1 MMDASFFIAGR
12 LRFKGKVAMVCIAVS
27 FLVMIIAVSVSSG
40 YRQEISSSISSIS
53 GDVMIVRPDQNVF
66 NEEAPIDASPAYLP
80 FLQDVPGVSEV
91 IPSVYRSGIV
101 RHDGNMYGIVLKGLP
116 DGVVQT
122 DSVALGVSI
131 PSRLAEKTGLKEGDR
146 MITYFVGEKTKVRQF
161 TVVSVYDAL
170 AETDDRHLV
179 YASNSDLQRLNGWTE
194 DQVSAMEIILE
205 RDSSSEDDIRRAA
218 EEAGR
223 ILYAFSDDEEEE
235 PVIAVSSVSK
245 YPQIFSWLDLI
256 DFNVFL
262 IILLMT
268 VVAGFNMI
276 SGLLIMLFEHI
287 STIGLLKS
295 LGMSDRSIAKV
306 FLSASAMLVAKGMF
320 IGNALAVLFCMIQ
333 DKTHLFK
340 LDPANYYVS
349 FVPVNVDLGYVLTA
363 DLVSFCAIMLLMLI
377 PCLFISRVDPA
388 DTVRVK

>member
-12 LRFKGKVAMVCIAVS
+12 LRFKGKIAMVCIAVS

-40 YRQEISSSISSIS
+40 YRQEIRSSISSIS
-53 GDVMIVRPDQNVF
+53 GDVMIVRPDQNIF
-66 NEEAPIDASPAYLP
+66 NEDAPIEASPAYLP
-80 FLQDVPGVSEV
+80 FLQDVPGVSEI

-116 DGVVQT
+116 DGVVRA

-146 MITYFVGEKTKVRQF
+146 MLTYFVGEKTKVRQF
-161 TVVSVYDAL
+161 TVASVYEAL

-179 YASNSDLQRLNGWTE
+179 YASNADLQRLNGWNE
-194 DQVSAMEIILE
+194 GQVSAIEIVLD
-205 RDSSSEDDIRRAA
+205 RNSTSEEDIRRAT
-218 EEAGR
+218 EEAGM
-223 ILYAFSDDEEEE
+223 IIYAFSDDDEES
-235 PVIAVSSVSK
+235 VIAVSSVSK
-245 YPQIFSWLDLI
+245 YPQLFSWLDLI
-256 DFNVFL
+256 DFNVFFIL
-262 IILLMT
+262 LLMT

-276 SGLLIMLFEHI
+276 SGLLIMLFEHV

-306 FLSASAMLVAKGMF
+306 FLSVSASVVAKGLL
-320 IGNALAVLFCMIQ
+320 IGNALALLFCVIQ
-333 DKTHLFK
+333 DTTHLIR
-340 LDPANYYVS
+340 LDPVNYYVS
-349 FVPVNVDLGYVLTA
+349 YVPVNVDPGYLLTV
-363 DLVSFCAIMLLMLI
+363 DLVSFLAIMVLLLI

-388 DTVRVK
+388 DTMRVK

>member
-12 LRFKGKVAMVCIAVS
+12 LRFKGKIAMVCIAVS

-40 YRQEISSSISSIS
+40 YRQEIRSSISSIS
-53 GDVMIVRPDQNVF
+53 GDVMILRPDQNIF
-66 NEEAPIDASPAYLP
+66 NEDAPIEASPAYLP

-116 DGVVQT
+116 DGVVRA
-122 DSVALGVSI
+122 DSVELGVSI

-146 MITYFVGEKTKVRQF
+146 MLTYFVGEKTKVRQF
-161 TVVSVYDAL
+161 TVVSVYEAL

-179 YASNSDLQRLNGWTE
+179 YASNADLQRLNGWNE
-194 DQVSAMEIILE
+194 GEVSAIEIVLD
-205 RDSSSEDDIRRAA
+205 RDSSSEEDIRRAT
-218 EEAGR
+218 EEAGM
-223 ILYAFSDDEEEE
+223 IIYAFSDDDEES
-235 PVIAVSSVSK
+235 VIAVSSVSK
-245 YPQIFSWLDLI
+245 YPQLFSWLDLI
-256 DFNVFL
+256 DFNVFFIL
-262 IILLMT
+262 LLMT

-276 SGLLIMLFEHI
+276 SGLLIMLFEHV

-306 FLSASAMLVAKGMF
+306 FLSVSASVVAKGLL
-320 IGNALAVLFCMIQ
+320 IGNALALLFCVIQ
-333 DKTHLFK
+333 DTTHLIR
-340 LDPANYYVS
+340 LDPVNYYVS
-349 FVPVNVDLGYVLTA
+349 YVPVNVDPGYLLTV
-363 DLVSFCAIMLLMLI
+363 DLVSFLAIMVLLLI

-388 DTVRVK
+388 DTMRVK

>member
-1 MMDASFFIAGR
+1 MDASFFIAGR
-12 LRFKGKVAMVCIAVS
+12 LRFKGKIAMVCIAVS

-40 YRQEISSSISSIS
+40 YRQEIRSSISSIS
-53 GDVMIVRPDQNVF
+53 GDVMILRPDQNIF
-66 NEEAPIDASPAYLP
+66 NEDAPIEASPAYLP

-116 DGVVQT
+116 DGVVRA

-146 MITYFVGEKTKVRQF
+146 MLTYFVGEKTKVRQF
-161 TVVSVYDAL
+161 TVASVYEAL

-179 YASNSDLQRLNGWTE
+179 YASNADLQRLNGWNE
-194 DQVSAMEIILE
+194 GEVSAIEIVLD
-205 RDSSSEDDIRRAA
+205 RDSSSEEDIRRAT
-218 EEAGR
+218 EEAGM
-223 ILYAFSDDEEEE
+223 IIYAFSDDDEES
-235 PVIAVSSVSK
+235 VIAVSSVSK
-245 YPQIFSWLDLI
+245 YPQLFSWLDLI
-256 DFNVFL
+256 DFNVFFIL
-262 IILLMT
+262 LLMT

-276 SGLLIMLFEHI
+276 SGLLIMLFEHV

-306 FLSASAMLVAKGMF
+306 FLSVSASVVAKGLL
-320 IGNALAVLFCMIQ
+320 IGNALALLFCVIQ
-333 DKTHLFK
+333 DTTHLIR
-340 LDPANYYVS
+340 LDPVNYYVS
-349 FVPVNVDLGYVLTA
+349 YVPVNVDPGYLLTV
-363 DLVSFCAIMLLMLI
+363 DLVSFLAIMVLLLI

-388 DTVRVK
+388 DTMRVK

>member
-12 LRFKGKVAMVCIAVS
+12 LRFKGKIAMVCIAVS

-40 YRQEISSSISSIS
+40 YRQEIRSSISSIS
-53 GDVMIVRPDQNVF
+53 GDVMILRPDQNIF
-66 NEEAPIDASPAYLP
+66 NEDAPIEASPAYLP

-116 DGVVQT
+116 DGVVRA

-146 MITYFVGEKTKVRQF
+146 MLTYFVGEKTKVRQF
-161 TVVSVYDAL
+161 TVASVYEAL

-179 YASNSDLQRLNGWTE
+179 YASNADLQRLNGWNE
-194 DQVSAMEIILE
+194 GQVSAIEIVLD
-205 RDSSSEDDIRRAA
+205 RNSTSEEDIRRAT
-218 EEAGR
+218 EEAGM
-223 ILYAFSDDEEEE
+223 IIYAFSDEDEES
-235 PVIAVSSVSK
+235 VIAVSSVSK
-245 YPQIFSWLDLI
+245 YPQLFSWLDLI
-256 DFNVFL
+256 DFNVFFIL
-262 IILLMT
+262 LLMT

-276 SGLLIMLFEHI
+276 SGLLIMLFEHV

-306 FLSASAMLVAKGMF
+306 FLSVSASVVAKGLL
-320 IGNALAVLFCMIQ
+320 IGNALALLFCVIQ
-333 DKTHLFK
+333 DTTHLIR
-340 LDPANYYVS
+340 LDPVNYYVS
-349 FVPVNVDLGYVLTA
+349 YVPVNVDPGYLLTV
-363 DLVSFCAIMLLMLI
+363 DLVSFLAIMVLLLI

-388 DTVRVK
+388 DTMRVK

>member
-12 LRFKGKVAMVCIAVS
+12 LRFKGKIAMVCIAVS

-40 YRQEISSSISSIS
+40 YRQEIRSSISSIS
-53 GDVMIVRPDQNVF
+53 GDVMILRPDQNIF
-66 NEEAPIDASPAYLP
+66 NEDAPIEASPAYLP

-116 DGVVQT
+116 DGVVRA

-146 MITYFVGEKTKVRQF
+146 MLTYFVGEKTKVRQF
-161 TVVSVYDAL
+161 TVASVYEAL

-179 YASNSDLQRLNGWTE
+179 YASNADLQRLNGWNE
-194 DQVSAMEIILE
+194 GEVSAIEIVLD
-205 RDSSSEDDIRRAA
+205 RDSSSEEDIRRAT
-218 EEAGR
+218 EEAGM
-223 ILYAFSDDEEEE
+223 IIYAFSDDDEES
-235 PVIAVSSVSK
+235 VIAVSSVSK
-245 YPQIFSWLDLI
+245 YPQLFSWLDLI
-256 DFNVFL
+256 DFNVFFIL
-262 IILLMT
+262 LLMT

-276 SGLLIMLFEHI
+276 SGLLIMLFEHV

-306 FLSASAMLVAKGMF
+306 FLSVSASVVAKGLL
-320 IGNALAVLFCMIQ
+320 IGNALALLFCVIQ
-333 DKTHLFK
+333 DTTHLIR
-340 LDPANYYVS
+340 LDPVNYYVS
-349 FVPVNVDLGYVLTA
+349 YVPVNVDPGYLLTV
-363 DLVSFCAIMLLMLI
+363 DLVSFLAIMVLLLI

-388 DTVRVK
+388 DTMRVK

>member
-12 LRFKGKVAMVCIAVS
+12 LRFKGKIAMVCIAVS

-40 YRQEISSSISSIS
+40 YRQEIRSSISSIS
-53 GDVMIVRPDQNVF
+53 GDVMILRPDQNIF
-66 NEEAPIDASPAYLP
+66 NEDAPIEASPAYLP

-116 DGVVQT
+116 DGVVRA

-146 MITYFVGEKTKVRQF
+146 MLTYFVGEKTKVRQF
-161 TVVSVYDAL
+161 TVASVYEAL

-179 YASNSDLQRLNGWTE
+179 YASNADLQRLNGWNE
-194 DQVSAMEIILE
+194 GEVSAIEIVLD
-205 RDSSSEDDIRRAA
+205 RDSSSEEDIRRAT
-218 EEAGR
+218 EEAGM
-223 ILYAFSDDEEEE
+223 IIYAFSDDDEES
-235 PVIAVSSVSK
+235 VIAVSSVSK
-245 YPQIFSWLDLI
+245 YPQLFSWLDLI
-256 DFNVFL
+256 DFNVFFIL
-262 IILLMT
+262 LLMT

-276 SGLLIMLFEHI
+276 SGLLIMLFEHV

-306 FLSASAMLVAKGMF
+306 FLSVSASLVAKGLL
-320 IGNALAVLFCMIQ
+320 IGNALALLFCVIQ
-333 DKTHLFK
+333 DTTHLIR
-340 LDPANYYVS
+340 LDPVNYYVS
-349 FVPVNVDLGYVLTA
+349 YVPVNVDPGFLLTV
-363 DLVSFCAIMLLMLI
+363 DLVSFLAIMVLLLI

-388 DTVRVK
+388 DTMRVK

>member
-12 LRFKGKVAMVCIAVS
+12 LRFKGKIAMVCIAVS

-40 YRQEISSSISSIS
+40 YRQEIRSSISSIS
-53 GDVMIVRPDQNVF
+53 GDVMILRPDQNIF
-66 NEEAPIDASPAYLP
+66 NEDAPIEASPAYLP

-116 DGVVQT
+116 DGVVRA

-146 MITYFVGEKTKVRQF
+146 MLTYFVGEKTKVRQF
-161 TVVSVYDAL
+161 TVASVYEAL

-179 YASNSDLQRLNGWTE
+179 YASNADLQRLNGWNE
-194 DQVSAMEIILE
+194 GEVSAIEIVLD
-205 RDSSSEDDIRRAA
+205 RDSSSEEDIRRAT
-218 EEAGR
+218 EEAGM
-223 ILYAFSDDEEEE
+223 IIYAFSDDDEES
-235 PVIAVSSVSK
+235 VISVSSVSK
-245 YPQIFSWLDLI
+245 YPQLFSWLDLI
-256 DFNVFL
+256 DFNVFFIL
-262 IILLMT
+262 LLMT

-276 SGLLIMLFEHI
+276 SGLLIMLFEHV

-306 FLSASAMLVAKGMF
+306 FLSVSASVVAKGLL
-320 IGNALAVLFCMIQ
+320 IGNALALLFCVIQ
-333 DKTHLFK
+333 DTTHLIR
-340 LDPANYYVS
+340 LDPVNYYVS
-349 FVPVNVDLGYVLTA
+349 YVPVNVDPGYLLTV
-363 DLVSFCAIMLLMLI
+363 DLVSFLAIMVLLLI

-388 DTVRVK
+388 DTMRVK

>member
-1 MMDASFFIAGR
+1 MDASFFIAGR
-12 LRFKGKVAMVCIAVS
+12 LRFKGKIAMVCIAVS

-40 YRQEISSSISSIS
+40 YRQEIRSSISSIS
-53 GDVMIVRPDQNVF
+53 GDVMILRPDQNIF
-66 NEEAPIDASPAYLP
+66 NEDAPIEASPAYLP

-116 DGVVQT
+116 DGVVQA

-146 MITYFVGEKTKVRQF
+146 MLTYFVGEKTKVRQF
-161 TVVSVYDAL
+161 TVASVYEAL

-179 YASNSDLQRLNGWTE
+179 YASNADLQRLNGWNE
-194 DQVSAMEIILE
+194 GEVSAIEIVLD
-205 RDSSSEDDIRRAA
+205 RDSSSEEDIRRAT
-218 EEAGR
+218 EEAGM
-223 ILYAFSDDEEEE
+223 IIYAFSDDDEES
-235 PVIAVSSVSK
+235 VIAVSSVSK
-245 YPQIFSWLDLI
+245 YPQLFSWLDLI
-256 DFNVFL
+256 DFNVFFIL
-262 IILLMT
+262 LLMT

-276 SGLLIMLFEHI
+276 SGLLIMLFEHV

-306 FLSASAMLVAKGMF
+306 FLSVSASVVAKGLL
-320 IGNALAVLFCMIQ
+320 IGNALALLFCVIQ
-333 DKTHLFK
+333 DTTHLIR
-340 LDPANYYVS
+340 LDPVNYYVS
-349 FVPVNVDLGYVLTA
+349 YVPVNVDPGYLLTV
-363 DLVSFCAIMLLMLI
+363 DLVSFLAIMVLLLI

-388 DTVRVK
+388 DTMRVK

>member
-12 LRFKGKVAMVCIAVS
+12 LRFKGKIAMVCIAVS

-40 YRQEISSSISSIS
+40 YRQEIRSSISSIS
-53 GDVMIVRPDQNVF
+53 GDVMILRPDQNIF
-66 NEEAPIDASPAYLP
+66 NEDAPIEASPAYLP

-116 DGVVQT
+116 DGVVRA

-131 PSRLAEKTGLKEGDR
+131 PSRLAEKTCLKEGDR
-146 MITYFVGEKTKVRQF
+146 MLTYFVGEKTKVRQF
-161 TVVSVYDAL
+161 TVASVYEAL

-179 YASNSDLQRLNGWTE
+179 YASNADLQRLNGWNE
-194 DQVSAMEIILE
+194 GEVSAIEIVLD
-205 RDSSSEDDIRRAA
+205 RDSSSEEDIRRAT
-218 EEAGR
+218 EEAGM
-223 ILYAFSDDEEEE
+223 IIYAFSDDDEES
-235 PVIAVSSVSK
+235 VIAVSSVSK
-245 YPQIFSWLDLI
+245 YPQLFSWLDLI
-256 DFNVFL
+256 DFNVFFIL
-262 IILLMT
+262 LLMT

-276 SGLLIMLFEHI
+276 SGLLIMLFEHV

-306 FLSASAMLVAKGMF
+306 FLSVSASVVAKGLL
-320 IGNALAVLFCMIQ
+320 IGNALALLFCVIQ
-333 DKTHLFK
+333 DTTHLIR
-340 LDPANYYVS
+340 LDPVNYYVS
-349 FVPVNVDLGYVLTA
+349 YVPVNVDPGYLLTV
-363 DLVSFCAIMLLMLI
+363 DLVSFLAIMVLLLI

-388 DTVRVK
+388 DTMRVK